1 MMLRRTPPSAYAAYL
16 ASIQRVLQVGGVP
29 RLAVELLNISPDE
42 EYRALRRASAHN
54 NRLARTLKQQR
65 SATGADPAKGNPL

>member
-1 MMLRRTPPSAYAAYL
+1 
-16 ASIQRVLQVGGVP
+16 LQVGGVP

-54 NRLARTLKQQR
+54 NRLARTLKQQHTQEQP
-65 SATGADPAKGNPL
+65 S